1 VAILWGIAGIG
12 DSEAGATVPGKTK
25 RLTPG
30 NNDLLF
36 SYSVSEEFMPTDRTK
51 TQELKIMKYFHR
63 LGFIFIVLMTALF
76 STPASVNAAD
86 TNSVVIGNTA
96 FALDLY
102 GHLRTNSGNLF
113 FSPHSISTCLA
124 MVYAGARGN
133 TEKQMAQAMRFGADQ
148 AQFHSAF
155 GALQDQMNAARAKK
169 EFDFNLANGLWAQK
183 NHAFLPTFLDLVKQR
198 YGANL
203 EQVDF
208 GTGAEPARKEIND
221 WVSAQTR
228 GKITDLLAPGVV
240 DASTRLVLVNAIYFK
255 GRWLHQFKAA
265 NTGVASFNITSNQQV
280 QAPLMN
286 LTASFKSALVDGVQV
301 LELPY
306 LGNDLSMAVLLPG
319 EIDGLKK
326 VEESLTRPQLDD
338 WLGQMRA
345 QEVNVFLP
353 KFKLTGEFTL
363 TDTLAAM
370 GMADLFSPRADLS
383 GMDGARDL
391 FVSAVVH
398 KAYVDVNEEGTEAAA
413 ATGGVVAASAFRPP
427 PVFRADH
434 PFLFLIRDNHSGSI
448 LFFGRVVDP
457 TK

>member
-1 VAILWGIAGIG
+1 M
-12 DSEAGATVPGKTK
+12 SNK
-25 RLTPG
+25 RAARLKVVKKICRSRIV
-30 NNDLLF
+30 LLF
-36 SYSVSEEFMPTDRTK
+36 LTLAAALNFSNTMAQTNN
-51 TQELKIMKYFHR
+51 TQSA
-63 LGFIFIVLMTALF
+63 VT
-76 STPASVNAAD
+76 
-86 TNSVVIGNTA
+86 GNTA

-102 GHLRTNSGNLF
+102 ARLKTNDGNLF

-124 MVYAGARGN
+124 MIYAGARGD
-133 TEKQMAQAMRFGADQ
+133 TEKQMAQVMHFDTGQ

-155 GALQDQMNAARAKK
+155 GALQDELNAARQKK
-169 EFDFNLANGLWAQK
+169 EFDFNLANGLWSQK
-183 NHAFLPTFLDLVKQR
+183 NHPFLPAFLDLVKQR
-198 YGANL
+198 YEAKL

-228 GKITDLLAPGVV
+228 GKIADLLQPGVV
-240 DASTRLVLVNAIYFK
+240 NASTRLVLVNAIYFK

-265 NTGVASFNITSNQQV
+265 NTAIAPFNLTRDQSV

-286 LTASFKSALVDGVQV
+286 LTASFKYATPDGLQV

-306 LGNDLSMAVLLPG
+306 LGDDLSMVILLPS

-326 VEESLTRPQLDD
+326 IEDSLIGSQLDL
-338 WLGQMRA
+338 WLGQARA
-345 QEVNVFLP
+345 QKVNVFLP
-353 KFKLTGEFTL
+353 KFKLTAQFDLNG
-363 TDTLAAM
+363 TLAAM

-413 ATGGVVAASAFRPP
+413 ATGGVVGLTAFRPP

-434 PFLFLIRDNHSGSI
+434 PFLFLIRDNHSGGV
-448 LFFGRVVDP
+448 LFLGRVVDP

>member
-1 VAILWGIAGIG
+1 M
-12 DSEAGATVPGKTK
+12 ST
-25 RLTPG
+25 
-30 NNDLLF
+30 NQ
-36 SYSVSEEFMPTDRTK
+36 TK
-51 TQELKIMKYFHR
+51 TAQSKIMKYLRR
-63 LGFIFIVLMTALF
+63 LGFTFTAIMTALLSIPV
-76 STPASVNAAD
+76 STDAAN
-86 TNSVVIGNTA
+86 TNSVVAGNTA

-102 GHLRTNSGNLF
+102 ARLKTNDGNLF

-124 MVYAGARGN
+124 MIYAGARGD
-133 TEKQMAQAMRFGADQ
+133 TEKQMAQAMHFDAAQ

-155 GALQDQMNAARAKK
+155 GALQDQLNAARQKK
-169 EFDFNLANGLWAQK
+169 EFDFNLANGLWSQK
-183 NHAFLPTFLDLVKQR
+183 NHSFLPAFLDLAKQR
-198 YGANL
+198 YEAKL

-208 GTGAEPARKEIND
+208 GTGAEPARREIND

-228 GKITDLLAPGVV
+228 GKITDLLQPGVV
-240 DASTRLVLVNAIYFK
+240 NASTRLVLVNAIYFK

-265 NTGVASFNITSNQQV
+265 NTTIAPFNVTRDQSV

-286 LTASFKSALVDGVQV
+286 LTASFKYAAPDGLQV

-306 LGNDLSMAVLLPG
+306 LGNDLSMVILLPG

-326 VEESLTRPQLDD
+326 IEESLTGPQLDF
-338 WLGQMRA
+338 WLGQTRA
-345 QEVNVFLP
+345 QKVDVFLP
-353 KFKLTGEFTL
+353 KFKLTAQFDLNG
-363 TDTLAAM
+363 TLAEM
-370 GMADLFSPRADLS
+370 GMADLFSSRADLS

-413 ATGGVVAASAFRPP
+413 STGGVVAATAFRPP

-448 LFFGRVVDP
+448 LFLGRVVDP

>member
-1 VAILWGIAGIG
+1 MSNKLAMRIWVIKRICQLRFGTLFLTLAAALKLSSIMAQTNATQPVVA
-12 DSEAGATVPGKTK
+12 
-25 RLTPG
+25 G
-30 NNDLLF
+30 N
-36 SYSVSEEFMPTDRTK
+36 S
-51 TQELKIMKYFHR
+51 
-63 LGFIFIVLMTALF
+63 
-76 STPASVNAAD
+76 
-86 TNSVVIGNTA
+86 A

-102 GHLRTNSGNLF
+102 GHLRTNDGNLF

-124 MVYAGARGN
+124 MIYGGAHGD
-133 TEKQMAQAMRFGADQ
+133 TEKQMARVMHFDTNQ

-155 GALQDQMNAARAKK
+155 GALQDQMIAARAKK

-183 NHAFLPTFLDLVKQR
+183 DHSFLPAFLGLVKQW
-198 YGANL
+198 YEANL

-208 GTGAEPARKEIND
+208 GTGAEPVRREIND

-228 GKITDLLAPGVV
+228 GKITDLLQPGVV
-240 DASTRLVLVNAIYFK
+240 NASTRLVLVNAIYFK
-255 GRWLHQFKAA
+255 GRWLHQFTAA
-265 NTGVASFNITSNQQV
+265 NTTVAPFNVTRDQLV

-286 LTASFKSALVDGVQV
+286 LTASFKYALVDGVQV

-306 LGNDLSMAVLLPG
+306 LGEDLSMVVLLPG

-326 VEESLTRPQLDD
+326 VEESLTGPRLDG
-338 WLGQMRA
+338 WLGQIHA
-345 QEVNVFLP
+345 QKVEVFLP
-353 KFKLTGEFTL
+353 KFKLTGEFAL
-363 TDTLAAM
+363 NGTLAAM
-370 GMADLFSPRADLS
+370 GMVDLFSPRADLS

-413 ATGGVVAASAFRPP
+413 ATGGVVAATAFRPP

-448 LFFGRVVDP
+448 LFLGRVVDP